1 MNENMNNLTGTM
13 GQTQSFNL
21 MPDITLPNIDMSSQ
35 DSGLAELTIVRGP
48 STGERFILDI
58 PEVTIGRDPNCEVF
72 LNDRTVSR
80 RHAHLSIQGGR
91 AIIEDLGS
99 LNGTWVDGAIV
110 NGAPLHDGSSVQIG
124 TFTLIYHESTP
135 ERIETGE

>member
-58 PEVTIGRDPNCEVF
+58 PEVTIGRYPNCEVF

-99 LNGTWVDGAIV
+99 LNGTWVDAAIV
-110 NGAPLHDGSSVQIG
+110 SSSELFNGSTIQIG
-124 TFTLIYHESTP
+124 TFKMIFNMH
-135 ERIETGE
+135 